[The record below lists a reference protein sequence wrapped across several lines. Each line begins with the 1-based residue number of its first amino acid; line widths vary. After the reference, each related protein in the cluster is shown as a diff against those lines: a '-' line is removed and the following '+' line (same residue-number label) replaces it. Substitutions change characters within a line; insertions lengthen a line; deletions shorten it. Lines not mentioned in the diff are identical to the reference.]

1 MPFIRNKNRNRHASK
16 AADLSRRHY
25 LPLYN
30 GVKSVELG
38 VPKGRTLTKAK
49 PPAKPRPSIV
59 FYGTSIT
66 QGGCASRPGMAFTAI
81 AGRKLDATVVNL
93 GFSGSGRMEMAWA
106 ALLAELD
113 PSVYVLDTM
122 TNMSAPQVSER
133 VAPFVKAL
141 RKARPSTPIVF
152 VEDASLKGL
161 HPTERGRILETAVA
175 QLYVLSN
182 QGLLG
187 DDTEGT
193 VDGCHP
199 NDLGMMRHADA
210 IAKGLRTLVFE
221 RSK

>member
-1 MPFIRNKNRNRHASK
+1 
-16 AADLSRRHY
+16 
-25 LPLYN
+25 
-30 GVKSVELG
+30 
-38 VPKGRTLTKAK
+38 
-49 PPAKPRPSIV
+49 
-59 FYGTSIT
+59 
-66 QGGCASRPGMAFTAI
+66 MAFTAI

-175 QLYVLSN
+175 QLTAEGVKELYVLSN